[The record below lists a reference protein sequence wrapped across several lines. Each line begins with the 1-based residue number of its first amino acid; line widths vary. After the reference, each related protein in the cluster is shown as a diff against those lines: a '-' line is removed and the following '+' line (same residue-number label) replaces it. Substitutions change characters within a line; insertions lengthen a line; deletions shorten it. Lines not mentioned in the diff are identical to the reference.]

1 MQDTTQ
7 RKRFSVIALL
17 GLVTPFLGLPL
28 VVAIVCAYQNAY
40 GSLAKDL
47 SDDIIGPLLFAIPVL
62 GVLFSLLGILVTS
75 RPRGL
80 LRGYYIAFAGLIV
93 NSLLL
98 LFMLLVHI

>member
-1 MQDTTQ
+1 MQDTTP

-28 VVAIVCAYQNAY
+28 VVAIAYAYQNAY
-40 GSLAKDL
+40 GSLAEDL
-47 SDDIIGPLLFAIPVL
+47 FDDIIGPLLFAIPVL

-75 RPRGL
+75 RPRSL
-80 LRGYYIAFAGLIV
+80 LRGYYVAFAGLIV